1 MIIRSETEADHDAIR
16 AAITAAFG
24 QGLEA
29 DLVDGLRAD
38 GDVVL
43 SLVAA
48 DGQGVSGHALFSR
61 MDAPFRALGLGP
73 VTVLPERQ
81 RSGVG
86 SALIRTGI
94 EEARAQ
100 GWEAIFV
107 LGEPD
112 YYRRFG
118 FDAALAARF
127 DCTYASPYL
136 MALALRGDLPTGGQ
150 VAYAPAFARLPQ

>member
-1 MIIRSETEADHDAIR
+1 MIIRSETEADHQTIR
-16 AAITAAFG
+16 RLITAAFG
-24 QGLEA
+24 QSLEA

-43 SLVAA
+43 SLVAEEEGA
-48 DGQGVSGHALFSR
+48 ITGQALFSS
-61 MDAPFRALGLGP
+61 MDAPLRALGLGP

-118 FDAALAARF
+118 FDGGLAARF

-136 MALALRGDLPTGGQ
+136 MALGLTKDLPAGGH